1 MSETFLRLLQRGVYS
16 NEYWK
21 FPQERLQGICRK
33 VWNMQPMRS
42 LAMPLE
48 PPVHLLR
55 MDSLP
60 KLVAGGVPVL
70 PINLVLARKR
80 QFQFTPDTTL
90 SSLVHAAQYYVEF

>member
-1 MSETFLRLLQRGVYS
+1 
-16 NEYWK
+16 
-21 FPQERLQGICRK
+21 
-33 VWNMQPMRS
+33 MQPMRS

-90 SSLVHAAQYYVEF
+90 SSLVHAAQYYVETVGRFLMDDVPSAERRQLARILEAYRSKR